1 MKRLALPAA
10 SLLAASLFA
19 LAACGGEIAAP
30 TPPVADPAPAA
41 QAPAPTP
48 AAAEAL
54 TSQGWGPV
62 KVGMTKAD
70 VIAALGPDANPD
82 AVGGPDPESCE
93 EFHPTKAPEGLW
105 VMIEAG
111 KVARISITEL
121 SPVKTDRGFGL
132 GDKADA
138 VKAAYGAA
146 AIASPHKY
154 QDKPAEYITVWDGAP
169 RTEPYVEDEA
179 ARGIVYEIDGTGG
192 VGMIH
197 VGGPA
202 IQYVEGCA

>member
-1 MKRLALPAA
+1 MKFAA
-10 SLLAASLFA
+10 LLAISLVT
-19 LAACGGEIAAP
+19 LAACSGGE
-30 TPPVADPAPAA
+30 T
-41 QAPAPTP
+41 PAPTTP
-48 AAAEAL
+48 VAETPAIETPPTAAANPPL
-54 TSQGWGPV
+54 TAQGWGAL
-62 KVGMTKAD
+62 KVGMTLAE
-70 VIAALGPDANPD
+70 VTAAAGPDSDPE
-82 AVGGPDPESCE
+82 AVGGPEPESCD
-93 EFHPTKAPEGLW
+93 EFHPANTPDGLF
-105 VMIEAG
+105 VMIVDG
-111 KVARISITEL
+111 KLARISIVEMSTL
-121 SPVKTDRGFGL
+121 KTDKGFGL

-154 QDKPAEYITVWDGAP
+154 QDKPAEYITVWDGGT

>member
-1 MKRLALPAA
+1 MKHAA
-10 SLLAASLFA
+10 LLAVSLIA
-19 LAACGGEIAAP
+19 LAACGAGE
-30 TPPVADPAPAA
+30 TPAPAA
-41 QAPAPTP
+41 PDAETPAPAVEAP
-48 AAAEAL
+48 AASVAL
-54 TSQGWGPV
+54 TAQGWGPL
-62 KVGMTKAD
+62 KVGMTLAE
-70 VIAALGPDANPD
+70 VTAAAGPDSNPE
-82 AVGGPDPESCE
+82 AVGGPEPESCD
-93 EFHPTKAPEGLW
+93 EFHPTNTPDGLF
-105 VMIEAG
+105 VMIVDG
-111 KVARISITEL
+111 KLARISIVEM
-121 SPVKTDRGFGL
+121 SPLKTDKGFGL

-154 QDKPAEYITVWDGAP
+154 QDKPAEYITVWDGGP